1 MPMPRLM
8 LIPLAAV
15 IALITG
21 CAPATVGLQK
31 TGIDNVAVV
40 DDGPGGLYRG
50 AQPSREGIKTLHD
63 ELHVKTVIDLRDDAV
78 SWEADAVKQQGMVYC
93 RIASDAAVVDPE
105 KIHKFLDTLRS
116 AARPVFIHCR
126 QGRDRTG
133 MELAIYRIVDQGW
146 TRERAIDELYAHG
159 FNHFW
164 FPNID
169 HYLRTFDPNQ
179 FKRSGAQPINA
190 SAGN

>member
-1 MPMPRLM
+1 MK
-8 LIPLAAV
+8 LAFV
-15 IALITG
+15 SIVLGALFLCATG

-31 TGIDNVAVV
+31 TGIANVAVV

-50 AQPSREGIKTLHD
+50 AQPSRDGIKTLHD
-63 ELHVKTVIDLRDDAV
+63 ELHVKTVIDLRDDAEP
-78 SWEADAVKQQGMVYC
+78 WEADAVKTAGMTYN
-93 RIASDAAVVDPE
+93 RIPTDAAVVDPE
-105 KIHKFLDTLRS
+105 KIREFLKTLRS
-116 AARPVFIHCR
+116 AARPVYVHCR

-133 MELAIYRIVDQGW
+133 LELAIYRIVDLGW

-179 FKRSGAQPINA
+179 FKLPTQQPIHA
-190 SAGN
+190 STEN

>member
-1 MPMPRLM
+1 MK
-8 LIPLAAV
+8 LAFASV
-15 IALITG
+15 VFAALSICATG

-31 TGIDNVAVV
+31 SGIDNVAVV
-40 DDGPGGLYRG
+40 DGGPGGLYRG

-63 ELHVKTVIDLRDDAV
+63 DLHVKTVIDLRDDAV
-78 SWEADAVKQQGMVYC
+78 PWEADAVKQQGMVYC
-93 RIASDAAVVDPE
+93 RIPSDAAVVDPE
-105 KIHKFLDTLRS
+105 KIREFLKTLRS
-116 AARPVFIHCR
+116 AARPVFVHCR

-179 FKRSGAQPINA
+179 FKLPAAEPIHA
-190 SAGN
+190 STGN